1 MPSIAHQLG
10 CCLKT
15 VLEADSEAPL
25 HMLSL
30 QFKAVDE
37 AQPRRA
43 SNLARFVATVIAN
56 FGLSLS
62 ILKVRVAVA
71 TPVVDKHDLGACT
84 HPSLL
89 LMPC

>member
-1 MPSIAHQLG
+1 LFP
-10 CCLKT
+10 
-15 VLEADSEAPL
+15 
-25 HMLSL
+25 

-62 ILKVRVAVA
+62 ILKVCAPLTCCRRLFH
-71 TPVVDKHDLGACT
+71 VVCNINFI
-84 HPSLL
+84 
-89 LMPC
+89 M